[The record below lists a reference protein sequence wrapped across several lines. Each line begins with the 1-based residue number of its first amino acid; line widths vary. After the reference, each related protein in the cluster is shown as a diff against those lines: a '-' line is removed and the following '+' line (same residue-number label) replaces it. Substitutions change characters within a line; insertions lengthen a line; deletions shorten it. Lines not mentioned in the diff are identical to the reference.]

1 MEFKRGENKIFLED
15 ELGNEIAKV
24 EFPSCKEGEI
34 TITHTSVDVS
44 LQGQGIAR
52 KLLDEV
58 CIYAEENKL
67 TIIPECS
74 YAVKYFEKLAMDAK

>member
-15 ELGNEIAKV
+15 DLGNEIAKV
-24 EFPSCKEGEI
+24 EFPSYKEGEI
-34 TITHTSVDVS
+34 TITHTYVDAS
-44 LQGQGIAR
+44 LQGRGIAR

-58 CIYAEENKL
+58 CIYAEEKEL

-74 YAVKYFEKLAMDAK
+74 YAVKYFEKLELNAK